1 MSYSSVQSVIYM
13 LDSHDSHGSKT
24 SIDGFVC
31 AVNNILL
38 VLFICE
44 LVPISSMAIAVKALP
59 HKASGRN

>member
-1 MSYSSVQSVIYM
+1 M

-31 AVNNILL
+31 AVNGILL

-44 LVPISSMAIAVKALP
+44 LVPISSTAIAVKALP